1 MRLARDLRLRN
12 VDVDVPDPT
21 ELLDRRFRVVE
32 RLAMLAELV
41 GHGLHAMALLGAC
54 DHDGR
59 LSGGLDGAGVGPV
72 DRGDVVPVDL
82 DRLPAEGLGSTAV
95 GGRVPLVHRRAR
107 LAEPVDVDD
116 RGQVVE
122 AVEAGLLEG
131 LPHRALGHLGVAAEA
146 PDAIREPVQAL
157 AGEPDADADRQALA
171 EGAGRDV
178 DPWEDRRGMALDP
191 AAEPAK
197 GEHLVV
203 ADRAGRLE
211 HRVQQRG
218 GVALAEDQVVVARVI
233 GVAEVVVQVLR
244 HQHGHEVGRGHRRG
258 RVAAP
263 RGARGTDRVDPQLLP
278 ELVPLVLL
286 GGHACSL
293 RKLSAQD

>member
-1 MRLARDLRLRN
+1 M
-12 VDVDVPDPT
+12 
-21 ELLDRRFRVVE
+21 
-32 RLAMLAELV
+32 
-41 GHGLHAMALLGAC
+41 
-54 DHDGR
+54 
-59 LSGGLDGAGVGPV
+59 SQ
-72 DRGDVVPVDL
+72 
-82 DRLPAEGLGSTAV
+82 
-95 GGRVPLVHRRAR
+95 LVHRRAG

-122 AVEAGLLEG
+122 PVEAGLLEG

-171 EGAGRDV
+171 EGAGGHV
-178 DPWEDRRGMALDP
+178 DPGRTGRGMALDP
-191 AAEPAK
+191 AAEPAE

-263 RGARGTDRVDPQLLP
+263 RARSRNGSSRPAAAARARATRPAGRSCLFAPQVVCP
-278 ELVPLVLL
+278 
-286 GGHACSL
+286 
-293 RKLSAQD
+293 RLSVRPQ